1 VSAVLRVLHARTQ
14 EQARQILEQRPEL
27 LPAAINALL
36 IGVTSFFRDGS
47 VFETLRTDVLPK
59 LALLNRPVRVWSAGC
74 SNGAELYSMAILLA
88 QAGMLEGSFLLGSDC
103 RSEALEQA
111 RAAAYDS
118 DDLRLIEPAVL
129 KKYFEVGGHEINRDG
144 PHFLRK
150 ENRVRPYLF
159 RPVESLRRQVH
170 WKVADLCGHIEDGPW
185 DIILWRNMA
194 IYLTPEASAAVWRGL
209 VLALGPQGV
218 LVVGKAER
226 PPIGLELV
234 SVGRYIYHP
243 EDDTARGNRRHQPRP
258 ANHGAQQIPEMFA

>member
-14 EQARQILEQRPEL
+14 EQAQQILDERPEL

-36 IGVTSFFRDGS
+36 IGVTSFFRDES
-47 VFETLRTDVLPK
+47 VFETLRTSVLPQ
-59 LALLNRPVRVWSAGC
+59 LAMQRRPLRIWSAGC
-74 SNGAELYSMAILLA
+74 SNGAELYSVAILLA

-103 RSEALEQA
+103 RSEAVEQA
-111 RAAAYDS
+111 RAAAYDC

-129 KKYFEVGGHEINRDG
+129 GKYFEMDGHGINRDG

-170 WKVADLCGHIEDGPW
+170 WKTADVCGHIEDGPW

-194 IYLTPEASAAVWRGL
+194 IYLTAEAGATVWRGL
-209 VLALGPQGV
+209 VWALEPQGV

-234 SVGRYIYHP
+234 SVGRYIYRP
-243 EDDTARGNRRHQPRP
+243 ENDTGRGNRRHQPRP
-258 ANHGAQQIPEMFA
+258 ANHGVQQIPEMFA